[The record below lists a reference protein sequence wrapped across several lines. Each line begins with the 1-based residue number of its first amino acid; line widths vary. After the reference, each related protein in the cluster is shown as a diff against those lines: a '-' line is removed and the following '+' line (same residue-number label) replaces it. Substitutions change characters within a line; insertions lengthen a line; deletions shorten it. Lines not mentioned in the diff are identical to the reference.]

1 MKRHE
6 AINCLREIN
15 NSCYNLSPAFVALMD
30 SKRDDQ
36 LSIGYQV
43 HIQGVLDQNTRA
55 KILGILSKYDLAL
68 NEEPNKIVIYKPKT
82 VTATPKKD
90 GGPAGIRQP

>member
-15 NSCYNLSPAFVALMD
+15 NSCYKINNSCYNMSPAFVALMN

-43 HIQGVLDQNTRA
+43 HIQGVLDHDSRA
-55 KILGILSKYDLAL
+55 KILDILKKYGLAL
-68 NEEPNKIVIYKPKT
+68 SEEPNKIVIYKPK
-82 VTATPKKD
+82 
-90 GGPAGIRQP
+90 R